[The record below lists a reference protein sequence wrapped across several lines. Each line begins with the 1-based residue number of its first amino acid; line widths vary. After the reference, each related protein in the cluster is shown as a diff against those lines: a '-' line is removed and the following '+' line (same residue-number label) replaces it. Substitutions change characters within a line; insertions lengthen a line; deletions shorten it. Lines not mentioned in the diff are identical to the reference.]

1 MSILRGFV
9 TGISKSLDERLK
21 DDMRRTAERSD
32 RVREYHVT
40 RASRKEERFEEDQK
54 ELAETLSSL
63 ASFMDK
69 SGIDIPEGVTKA
81 DFAAQLYAGA
91 GGTLSDGKE
100 LIKSLKIHES
110 EAGDIKGLIKQADF
124 ATKGKGFG
132 EYINNFVRRPSTMI
146 KVPENLRGG
155 TGFLKKAD
163 ITKGLQAEMDAQFG
177 AEKQADKFDIKGIS
191 LDRSKMTSATKYAK
205 EQTATDLAIEQAQA
219 NIRKTNYETDMA
231 DAYTSSGFMSKF
243 EKDKK
248 ALADA
253 RGIQLDQNN
262 NINIKNAREKKIDL
276 GKFQADLVKS
286 MVNTGN
292 TATGTLNDKR
302 NLALILSQASVK
314 DDKGAYLIVPKT
326 MPSKTKDLVAGT
338 VYNMLNKKSGIAG
351 PYIHLGVGINPI
363 PLFK

>member
-1 MSILRGFV
+1 MSVLRGFV
-9 TGISKSLDERLK
+9 TGIAKSVDERLK

-40 RASRKEERFEEDQK
+40 RATRKEERFEEEQK
-54 ELAETLSSL
+54 ELAETLSNL
-63 ASFMDK
+63 AGFMAEA
-69 SGIDIPEGVTKA
+69 GIEIPEGMTKA
-81 DFAAQLYAGA
+81 DFAAQLYSGA
-91 GGTLSDGKE
+91 GGTLSNGKQ
-100 LIKSLKIHES
+100 LVKDLTTHRNK
-110 EAGDIKGLIKQADF
+110 AGDIKGLINQANLV
-124 ATKGKGFG
+124 TQGKGFG
-132 EYINNFVRRPSTMI
+132 DYINNFVRRPSTMI

-177 AEKQADKFDIKGIS
+177 ATKQADKFDVSGIS
-191 LDRSKMTSATKYAK
+191 LDRSKMVDAIKYGK

-276 GKFQADLVKS
+276 GKFQADLIKS
-286 MVNTGN
+286 MVNTAN

-314 DDKGAYLIVPKT
+314 DDKGNYLIAPKT
-326 MPSKTKDLVAGT
+326 MPSKAKDLVSGT

-351 PYIHLGVGINPI
+351 PYIHLGVGIPPI